1 VVWRYYEAAALDAI
15 AAIAG
20 ALAGGR
26 AELVVALGRH
36 HLDSSRASALAS
48 PHVRVEHYAD
58 QACEL
63 ARADLFVTH
72 HGLSSTHEA
81 IFEQVP
87 MLSCPFFGDQPA
99 RARRCPELGLATGVT
114 GVRGSPLEA
123 SMIQR
128 AVAAV
133 QENRAA
139 FDARLHD
146 ARRSELET
154 IDGREAVVDR
164 ILGV

>member
-1 VVWRYYEAAALDAI
+1 
-15 AAIAG
+15 
-20 ALAGGR
+20 
-26 AELVVALGRH
+26 
-36 HLDSSRASALAS
+36 
-48 PHVRVEHYAD
+48 
-58 QACEL
+58 
-63 ARADLFVTH
+63 
-72 HGLSSTHEA
+72 
-81 IFEQVP
+81 

-99 RARRCPELGLATGVT
+99 LARRCQELGLAAGLTDAPGA
-114 GVRGSPLEA
+114 PLEA

-133 QENRAA
+133 QENRAV